1 MEHFNTWGN
10 AVDSE
15 TFHIF
20 KNTVATVER
29 ESTAHGNIRHYQ
41 EGVVGMNHIDNE
53 EFLVKYKEKDDKIF
67 HIIGITHQQP
77 SSVMKLQENE

>member
-10 AVDSE
+10 VVDPE

-20 KNTVATVER
+20 KNTIATVER

-41 EGVVGMNHIDNE
+41 EGVW
-53 EFLVKYKEKDDKIF
+53 
-67 HIIGITHQQP
+67 
-77 SSVMKLQENE
+77 